1 MYYVNHLI
9 WGLVMTG
16 IGITLPGM
24 INMTTVYIS
33 IKRGLRSAIQY
44 NVGASVT
51 IFVQALIALAFATYL
66 GNHPGVLNFMKKAAV
81 VLFFVLGFVFLYQA
95 MRTEV
100 VKASKQ
106 RGHPF
111 LLGVVVANMNV
122 LTIPYFFAF
131 STFLETNNWLMRSP
145 SARVLFGTGAMIGAF
160 LLLSAYARFAQYISG
175 QIQSLARN
183 INLIMS
189 GLFLLLA
196 FLQLAEIIYG

>member
-1 MYYVNHLI
+1 MFYVNHLI

-16 IGITLPGM
+16 IGITLPGV

-33 IKRGLRSAIQY
+33 IRRGLKSAIQY

-66 GNHPGVLNFMKKAAV
+66 GKHPEVLNFMKKAAV
-81 VLFFVLGFVFLYQA
+81 VLFFALGFVFLYQA
-95 MRTEV
+95 MRT
-100 VKASKQ
+100 KAAEASRQ

-131 STFLETNNWLMRSP
+131 STFLEANNWLMQSIQ
-145 SARVLFGTGAMIGAF
+145 ARVLFGTGAMIGAF

-175 QIQSLARN
+175 QVKSLTRN

-196 FLQLAEIIYG
+196 FLQLAEIFYG

>member
-9 WGLVMTG
+9 WGLVMTS

-66 GNHPGVLNFMKKAAV
+66 GNHPGFLNFMKKAAV
-81 VLFFVLGFVFLYQA
+81 VLFFVLGVVFLYQA
-95 MRTEV
+95 LRTGAA
-100 VKASKQ
+100 KASKQ

-131 STFLETNNWLMRSP
+131 STFLEANNWLMRNS
-145 SARVLFGTGAMIGAF
+145 SARVLFGTGAMIGSF
-160 LLLSAYARFAQYISG
+160 LLLSAYARFAQYVSG
-175 QIQSLARN
+175 QIQSLTRN

-196 FLQLAEIIYG
+196 FLQLVEIFYG